1 MWITSIFIVI
11 SVIFT
16 LLAWKNIRQM
26 KQELLDRQMIRYS
39 ALVVKPLTGH
49 IEITLSLVKKI
60 NSKRGFR
67 KKEDGSSSLA

>member
-1 MWITSIFIVI
+1 MWITSIFILI

-39 ALVVKPLTGH
+39 ALVVEPLTGH
-49 IEITLSLVKKI
+49 IKI
-60 NSKRGFR
+60 SHYP
-67 KKEDGSSSLA
+67 